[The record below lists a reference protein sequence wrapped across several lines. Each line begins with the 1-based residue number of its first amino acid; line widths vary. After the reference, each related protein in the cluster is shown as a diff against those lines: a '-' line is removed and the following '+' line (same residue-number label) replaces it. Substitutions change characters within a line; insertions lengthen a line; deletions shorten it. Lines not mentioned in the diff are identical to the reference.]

1 MEGAVSIE
9 NELKWPPGFQ
19 FADLQIT
26 MDPVTKEIRCELEPL
41 LDLLQFNGV
50 HARLFRDRPYFQTL
64 CFSTILECGYRSHRA
79 RCGDA
84 HPVLEGVL
92 SQVSA

>member
-1 MEGAVSIE
+1 
-9 NELKWPPGFQ
+9 
-19 FADLQIT
+19 

-64 CFSTILECGYRSHRA
+64 CFSIILECYRSHRA
-79 RCGDA
+79 RGGDA
-84 HPVLEGVL
+84 DSALEEVYT
-92 SQVSA
+92 